1 MHVMIIWPYNNN
13 FLCIQVILESLEE
26 LGIKHHSKG
35 TVVSVE
41 GPRFSTKAESN
52 MYRLWGADVINMT
65 SVPEVF
71 DLTLISSLCVIC
83 VPYRTFMAAYI
94 RGR

>member
-1 MHVMIIWPYNNN
+1 M
-13 FLCIQVILESLEE
+13 ESLEE

-71 DLTLISSLCVIC
+71 DLTFFSLLCVIC
-83 VPYRTFMAAYI
+83 VTYRTFIAAYT
-94 RGR
+94 RCS

>member
-1 MHVMIIWPYNNN
+1 MIMRPCNNN
-13 FLCIQVILESLEE
+13 FLCLQVILESLEK

-35 TVVSVE
+35 TVISVE

-71 DLTLISSLCVIC
+71 DLT
-83 VPYRTFMAAYI
+83 
-94 RGR
+94 

>member
-1 MHVMIIWPYNNN
+1 M
-13 FLCIQVILESLEE
+13 ESLEE

-71 DLTLISSLCVIC
+71 DLCPKLHFPLLLTLEEVKLLLQVFLLCVT
-83 VPYRTFMAAYI
+83 PSPLAQRH
-94 RGR
+94 